1 MHSANTS
8 QRVWWVRLS
17 TLLSFVLSLG
27 WASSAF
33 AAAPM
38 CGVHAQ
44 TVAAPP
50 IGTPTSTDSLNVD
63 NPCND
68 SGPLRAAGVPNREAP
83 EKLTFPE
90 LPVRALPVLPR
101 LAPAPLSG
109 RLSAAAAEHEICA
122 TGFARSIYRP
132 PRG

>member
-1 MHSANTS
+1 MHSAKSS
-8 QRVWWVRLS
+8 QHVWWVRLS

-44 TVAAPP
+44 SIAAPP
-50 IGTPTSTDSLNVD
+50 IGTPTSTDALNVE
-63 NPCND
+63 NPCAN

-101 LAPAPLSG
+101 LAPSPFSC
-109 RLSAAAAEHEICA
+109 RLSAAAPEHEICA

>member
-1 MHSANTS
+1 MPSANTS

-33 AAAPM
+33 AAVPM

-50 IGTPTSTDSLNVD
+50 IGTPTSSDSLNES
-63 NPCND
+63 PCSD

-109 RLSAAAAEHEICA
+109 RLSAAAPEHEICA
-122 TGFARSIYRP
+122 TGFARSIDRP